1 MTRQPTPGVHENF
14 ADKQSPGNRT
24 ITGRTA
30 REGACDPLPPIT
42 NLAADDDCF
51 TVVFRGN
58 LRKLQGNPHHYETQF
73 GQVVSIG
80 AGNAFEEAP
89 EQQEPVAWLRNGENV
104 PVRQVPLGAM
114 WISDENDPRAFPV
127 FAAPPAPES
136 HVVGN
141 DFEALAK
148 QIGEAERPASGGP
161 WCDGHE
167 PIENRDYFAKMVRNF
182 AENLPARQTHLR
194 GALLPPQI
202 NMAVDGNAVTLA
214 ECPPGPF
221 LFEGSL
227 GFKTEYGAMSGKDVG
242 NGKVEWAVIGG
253 PDVYCM
259 DSGDAFWG
267 GVTSREA
274 RSALLVQPVDLYFAD
289 TTVPPAGVLESD
301 PVTLRG
307 YCQQLLDMFENYGVE
322 IEGEDND
329 LIAHISRNVDPAYIE
344 PSATEGER
352 DV

>member
-1 MTRQPTPGVHENF
+1 MTRQPTPGVHESF

-80 AGNAFEEAP
+80 VGNAFEEAP

-114 WISDENDPRAFPV
+114 WISDKNDPRAFPV

-136 HVVGN
+136 HV
-141 DFEALAK
+141 
-148 QIGEAERPASGGP
+148 
-161 WCDGHE
+161 
-167 PIENRDYFAKMVRNF
+167 
-182 AENLPARQTHLR
+182 R

-214 ECPPGPF
+214 ECRPGPF

-242 NGKVEWAVIGG
+242 NGKVEWEVIGG

-259 DSGDAFWG
+259 DSGEAFWG
-267 GVTSREA
+267 GVTSTEVRA
-274 RSALLVQPVDLYFAD
+274 ALLVHPVDLYFAD
-289 TTVPPAGVLESD
+289 TTVPQAGVLESD

-329 LIAHISRNVDPAYIE
+329 LIAHISRNVDPAYVE
-344 PSATEGER
+344 PAATEGER